1 MDLEIYNGGVKN
13 FLLKCM
19 KYIGQLNMKVE
30 KEFLKRVNV
39 NIQ

>member
-13 FLLKCM
+13 FWLKCM
-19 KYIGQLNMKVE
+19 KYIGKLNMKVE

-39 NIQ
+39 NIK